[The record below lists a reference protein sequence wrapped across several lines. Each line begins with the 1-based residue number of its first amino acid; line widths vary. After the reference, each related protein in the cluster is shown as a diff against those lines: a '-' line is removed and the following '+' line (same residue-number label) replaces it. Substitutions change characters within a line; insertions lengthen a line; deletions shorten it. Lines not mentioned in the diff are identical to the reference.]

1 MTSHI
6 LNVAIPWNLS
16 HYIPLDGFHPLYRAL
31 LDHAPENIKLSAWDN
46 VKLYRKFQGDAPVR
60 KATVEKIKEHAAIS
74 RRVDNNSVAA
84 QYEGYFWPPDQVL
97 TAALEGA
104 IEFHH
109 TAPFPSLTRPFVFH
123 CESFAP
129 ILFPFAQQ
137 GGDNVENYEE
147 LREHYRS
154 IFAHPLCLGIFS
166 HVPETL
172 QALSVFLSDSTIDRK
187 LFVSRMGLS
196 SDAFSLREPNQDP
209 SLSRPRF
216 LFVNS
221 ANQNSVNFF
230 RRGGHLVLRFWKEIV
245 ASGRGGLLMLR
256 CAMPGDVELY
266 EYGVDV
272 SWVKSEI
279 GRSIVWDQSYV
290 AGHEMLSLMAS
301 AHFFL
306 LPSADLHSVSIME
319 AMRGGAI
326 PVVSD
331 AVGTSVCVTDE
342 ENGIVLCG
350 VRKEVWPTDARTDP
364 RLGRSSR
371 RPELDDLLVGQLTSR
386 VCALLEEEGAY
397 WDMHR
402 RTLAYARERF
412 SGQRFA
418 QDFWSLVLDLYARVR
433 PASVTGESGFDR
445 LGRSLNECTI
455 RDGGWARVFESSTQP
470 MLRIKTEFGMVWE
483 LGGAMIQ
490 TYGNP
495 RIELNDWSVVAQYY
509 KPSAPRLIYADT
521 LEGLDGKYL
530 HPLGGRREGVRR
542 KLVRWI
548 SNTLRPFPA
557 LHRYATQVLAVY
569 RRHGGLRFVR
579 PKAEPDIELVRQG
592 VVGHN
597 IIRHRDRYYAI
608 LQREGEFSP
617 EKAEAGGYSSCYRG
631 HSIDE
636 VLRSIVASIPTS
648 KSFAFEEDI
657 GSAEVIVEGFHNF
670 NIIRRGREF
679 YAVLQSEGAFVK
691 SKLLSKQYTPFFS
704 GLSLEEV
711 QRKIL
716 TALTAESAWH
726 QVLENP
732 VDSIETSRRG
742 TR

>member
-1 MTSHI
+1 MTSPI
-6 LNVAIPWNLS
+6 LNVAIPWSLS

-31 LDHAPENIKLSAWDN
+31 FDYAPENIKLSAWDN
-46 VKLYRKFQGDAPVR
+46 VKLYRRFQGDVSVR

-74 RRVDNNSVAA
+74 RRVDNTSVAA
-84 QYEGYFWPPDQVL
+84 QYEKYFWSPDQVL

-129 ILFPFAQQ
+129 ILFPFVQPE
-137 GGDNVENYEE
+137 GDNVENYKE

-187 LFVSRMGLS
+187 LFVSRMGVGG
-196 SDAFSLREPNQDP
+196 DAPSLREPNQDP

-221 ANQNSVNFF
+221 ANQNSMNFF

-256 CAMPGDVELY
+256 CAMPGDIELC

-279 GRSIVWDQSYV
+279 GRSIVWDQSYLV
-290 AGHEMLSLMAS
+290 GHEMRSLMAS

-306 LPSADLHSVSIME
+306 LPSMDLHSVSIME

-342 ENGIVLCG
+342 ENGIVLYG
-350 VRKEVWPTDARTDP
+350 IREEVWPTDARTDP

-402 RTLAYARERF
+402 RTLAYAREQF

-418 QDFWSLVLDLYARVR
+418 QDFWSLVSDLYTRVR
-433 PASVTGESGFDR
+433 PASVTDASGFDR
-445 LGRSLNECTI
+445 LGRSLNECRI

-490 TYGNP
+490 AYGNP

-542 KLVRWI
+542 KVVRWI
-548 SNTLRPFPA
+548 SNTLRPFPV
-557 LHRYATQVLAVY
+557 LHRCATWVLTVY
-569 RRHGGLRFVR
+569 RRHGGLRFVG

-592 VVGHN
+592 INGYN
-597 IIRHRDRYYAI
+597 IIRHNDRYYAI

-636 VLRSIVASIPTS
+636 VLRSIVAGIPTS
-648 KSFAFEEDI
+648 KSFVFEEGI
-657 GSAEVIVEGFHNF
+657 GSAEVVVEGFHNF
-670 NIIRRGREF
+670 NIIRRGQEF
-679 YAVLQSEGAFVK
+679 YAVVQSERAFVK
-691 SKLLSKQYTPFFS
+691 AKLLSKQYIPLFS

-716 TALTAESAWH
+716 TALTAESTWH